1 MAYSYSKA
9 NFYSV
14 KDDARYFLDANIWLK
29 ILQPKLDSSNK
40 DKEYRKLF
48 EKIIENT
55 KCKIVLPALI
65 LSEVINRILRDVHM
79 GKYVSK
85 IRKSNPNFSP
95 DKDFYKNV
103 FRNTPEFKIAYNLVC
118 DEIKNYHA
126 TIDLLNDGLG
136 VDFKFKHILT
146 DLPSGLDFN
155 DHYYYQLCK
164 KNNFILITDDKDF
177 WVENIEIITMSST
190 LIDKHIALLIK
201 EKKTKN

>member
-9 NFYSV
+9 NLYSV
-14 KDDARYFLDANIWLK
+14 KDDAKYFLDANIWLK
-29 ILQPKLDSSNK
+29 ILQPKLDSSHK

-48 EKIIENT
+48 EKITENS

-65 LSEVINRILRDVHM
+65 LSEVINRILREVHM
-79 GKYVSK
+79 GKFVSK
-85 IRKSNPNFSP
+85 IKKGNPTFSP

-103 FRNTPEFKIAYNLVC
+103 FRNSPEFKIAYSLVC
-118 DEIKNYHA
+118 DEIKNYHT

-136 VDFKFKHILT
+136 VDFKFKHILK

-177 WVENIEIITMSST
+177 WVENIEIVTMSPT

-201 EKKTKN
+201 ENQTK